1 MTVFEGTVLEE
12 AREIISRYPRPRS
25 AIMPLLYLAQS
36 VDGWITH
43 DAMREIGE
51 LIDITS
57 AQVEAVA
64 SFYTMFRLQPAGK
77 YIVSVCT
84 NVSCKLRGAEAVYR
98 AAYEELG
105 PGCEGVTDDGLITL
119 HEEECLG
126 ACEHA
131 PVAQVNWANYENMDA
146 DSIRG
151 LISALRADRPPAPVR
166 GEAPQDLRAASRWLA
181 GLDAPAAAAAAAT
194 AVSSGGEST

>member
-1 MTVFEGTVLEE
+1 MTVFDGDTLLE
-12 AREIISRYPRPRS
+12 ARDIIGRYPRPRS

-36 VDGWITH
+36 VDGWITYE
-43 DAMREIGE
+43 AMREIGV
-51 LIDITS
+51 LIDVTS

-77 YIVSVCT
+77 YILSVCT

-105 PGCEGVTDDGLITL
+105 PGCEGVTDDGLLTL

-131 PVAQVNWANYENMDA
+131 PVAQVNWTNYENMDA
-146 DSIRG
+146 DGIRA
-151 LISALRADRPPAPVR
+151 LIEALRSERPPAPAR
-166 GEAPQDLRAASRWLA
+166 GEAPFDLKAASRWLA
-181 GLDAPAAAAAAAT
+181 GLEAPVAAGGT
-194 AVSSGGEST
+194 A